1 MAVNRDLKKNY
12 FLGGGELFIN
22 RGNGFEYFGATD
34 KMSINYKVDKFE
46 HKNSEGEMLTLDM
59 EVVKEV
65 SAEVSFDTVTL
76 SPEVLALAFG
86 GDYTQTTQNAASSVE
101 NDFSGVIGG
110 VVYELTASKVK
121 NVVVSYNDGSEDV
134 NAVENIDYSV
144 DYEFGRIEIAKGGA
158 LDAKDIKVT
167 FDNEATSITQITS
180 LNNVSREVALR
191 FRSHGQVGNNK
202 ETTIH
207 KVNLMIN
214 GSYDLKSIDKNASLN
229 FSGKVLKDTTK
240 PEGKQFVE
248 TVIVGA

>member
-22 RGNGFEYFGATD
+22 RGTGFEYFGATD
-34 KMSINYKVDKFE
+34 KMSINYKVDKYE

-59 EVVKEV
+59 EVTKEV

-86 GDYTQTTQNAASSVE
+86 GDFSTVTQASATATE
-101 NDFSGVIGG
+101 NDFTAIAGG

-121 NVVVSYNDGSEDV
+121 NVGVTYKDGDNDVD
-134 NAVENIDYSV
+134 AVENTDYSV
-144 DYEFGRIEIAKGGA
+144 DYEFGRVEIAKSGV
-158 LDAKDIKVT
+158 LDTKDIKVT
-167 FDNEATSITQITS
+167 FDNDAASITQITS

-191 FRSHGQVGNNK
+191 FRSHGQIGNNK

-214 GSYDLKSIDKNASLN
+214 GSYDLKSIDKNATLN
-229 FSGKVLKDTTK
+229 FSGKVLKDATK
-240 PEGKQFVE
+240 PDGKQFVE
-248 TVIVGA
+248 TVMVGA